1 MTANVLMIVIDS
13 LRSDKLFGIDK
24 TAKTPNL
31 DKCIDSGIFFPN
43 TISSADGTVMSWA
56 GMFTALEPL
65 KIGIRSEQYHKIDSR
80 ILNYFSLIKNE
91 GFHVYGCVPKFANA
105 FGMMN
110 EFENNDKTYDHFQR
124 LSEGLGPKIV
134 SFLKSDLLKE
144 PWFYFVHIN
153 DIHFPVIPPKNYDTK
168 EFGESKYDR
177 TISSIDEWIGKILKT
192 VDLSKTLVIITSD
205 HGSYVPSVKI
215 NDEWINYEIDGSKQ
229 KFTTKMGN
237 KMPSFLD
244 PLKTKLFF
252 KAENYRKKNKE
263 KKSKD
268 LTLSPYQ
275 QRSLFYQ
282 RGDLDHFLFDERIR
296 VPLLFLGCGITSKEK
311 ISLQVRSIDIF
322 PTIFDLIGLKS
333 YEENVDGQK
342 LTPLMSGNSVS
353 ELPALIVSSP
363 LIEVKSNDVIGIR
376 TSKYKYAR
384 QLSPYVTFN
393 FRDKDNS
400 NHRVYLFDLENDPY
414 EERNIAKDNLKIVKE
429 MEDIITEKQSQ
440 FKKNNPEYSETEL
453 KNIEKEL
460 KKMGYI

>member
-13 LRSDKLFGIDK
+13 LRSDKLFGKDK

-31 DKCIDSGIFFPN
+31 DNYINDGIFFPN
-43 TISSADGTVMSWA
+43 SISSSDGTVMSWA

-65 KIGIRSEQYHKIDSR
+65 KTGIRSEQYHKIDSS
-80 ILNYFSLIKNE
+80 IPNYFSLIKKE

-110 EFENNDKTYDHFQR
+110 EFENNDKTYDHFQS
-124 LSEGLGPKIV
+124 LSEGLGSKIV
-134 SFLKSDLLKE
+134 SCLKSNVMKE
-144 PWFYFVHIN
+144 PWLYFVHIN
-153 DIHFPVIPPKNYDTK
+153 DIHFPVIPPKNYDKK

-177 TISSIDEWIGKILKT
+177 TISSIDEWIGKILKM

-215 NDEWINYEIDGSKQ
+215 DNKWVNYEIDGSKQ
-229 KFTTKMGN
+229 KFTTKIGN
-237 KMPSFLD
+237 KIPSFLD
-244 PLKTKLFF
+244 PVKTKLFF
-252 KAENYRKKNKE
+252 QAENIRKKNKE

-268 LTLSPYQ
+268 LNLSPYQ
-275 QRSLFYQ
+275 ERSLFYQ

-296 VPLLFLGCGITSKEK
+296 VPLLFLGNGIKSNEK
-311 ISLQVRSIDIF
+311 IHSQVRSIDIF
-322 PTIFDLIGLKS
+322 PTIFDILGLKS
-333 YEENVDGQK
+333 CDENVDGQK
-342 LTPLMSGNSVS
+342 LTPIMNGESIS

-376 TSKYKYAR
+376 TSKYKY
-384 QLSPYVTFN
+384 

-400 NHRVYLFDLENDPY
+400 NHRVYLFNLENDPY
-414 EERNIAKDNLKIVKE
+414 EENNIAKDNSTIVKD
-429 MEDIITEKQSQ
+429 MEEIIFDKQSKSKQ
-440 FKKNNPEYSETEL
+440 NNSQYSEDEL